1 MDGGGGS
8 GTGEEK
14 GETRVTDGGNVRQ
27 NLPNEESKSEGGGIS
42 GAVIDAPI
50 GIFFVSPHC

>member
-27 NLPNEESKSEGGGIS
+27 NLPNKESNQREEG
-42 GAVIDAPI
+42 
-50 GIFFVSPHC
+50 